1 MCAYQRGRTKGSKI
15 KDFRWQEEFY
25 IVFDYLEKYILC
37 KEGERYLFKQL
48 ETVKAS
54 KEYKVYKES
63 CKMIPSLEHIYI
75 CRFTSLKKA
84 EAALKAIPPFTMGGA
99 EMDLEIVSNKTEIW
113 ELT

>member
-37 KEGERYLFKQL
+37 KDSDRYVFKQL

-54 KEYKVYKES
+54 KEY
-63 CKMIPSLEHIYI
+63 
-75 CRFTSLKKA
+75 
-84 EAALKAIPPFTMGGA
+84 
-99 EMDLEIVSNKTEIW
+99 
-113 ELT
+113 